1 MSNRDLKN
9 LTEAYEQVF
18 LKENGM
24 EDMSRQDSREG
35 FPSHEQDRY
44 EDEEEYDREEDENN
58 DDESQEVWDK
68 SLDEIIDHLGL
79 SLEKATEIKN
89 KYNSLSGEAKES
101 YLDGLRDA
109 VEQHDSLPDE
119 DDEPQDMSDVEADA
133 DALAGAGYGTDE
145 DYGDY
150 GESLAGCYD
159 QVMIEEAK
167 KAVSAKKNLN
177 PWAIEN
183 ALEKKTGKHFSKEK
197 KERVVKGIKMGAKKY
212 GKKITS
218 KPIKKK

>member
-1 MSNRDLKN
+1 MNNKDLRN
-9 LTEAYEQVF
+9 LTEAYEQIF
-18 LKENGM
+18 LKETGM

-35 FPSHEQDRY
+35 FPSHEQNRY
-44 EDEEEYDREEDENN
+44 ENEEEYDLEKDENN
-58 DDESQEVWDK
+58 HDESQHVSDK
-68 SLDEIIDHLGL
+68 SLDEIIDYMNI
-79 SLEKATEIKN
+79 SSDEATEIRN
-89 KYNSLSGEAKES
+89 KYNNLSDEAKEA

-109 VEQHDSLPDE
+109 AEQFGDDIGG
-119 DDEPQDMSDVEADA
+119 DEPPEMSDVDADS

-145 DYGDY
+145 DYGGY